1 MKKFLNNKIF
11 LITGGTGSFGAEM
24 ARYLIGTKISKI
36 IIFSRDEKKQEEMR
50 NKFKSEKIQFILGDV
65 RDYNSIYKA
74 CKKVDFIFHA
84 AALKQVPSCEF
95 YPIEAIN
102 TNILGAEN
110 VMKAASENKVKKCI
124 FLSTDKAVYPI
135 NAMGMTKALME
146 KIVIANSRN
155 NNNSETIFCVTRYG
169 NIANSRGSVIPHF
182 QNLLNQN
189 KSVTITDP
197 SMTRFLMSLED
208 SVNLV
213 LYALKY
219 GRNGETFVQKS
230 PSCKILDLAD
240 VIKHLMQKQKIKN
253 KYIGTRHGEKKYEVL
268 VSAEEMITAKESKN
282 YFRIPM
288 DSRNLN
294 YEKYFISGKKRFNYQ
309 NSYNSN
315 NTKILNK
322 DEIKKFLKKA
332 KIF

>member
-1 MKKFLNNKIF
+1 MKKILNNKIF

>member
-1 MKKFLNNKIF
+1 MKKILNNKIF
-11 LITGGTGSFGAEM
+11 LITGGTGSFGSEM

-155 NNNSETIFCVTRYG
+155 NNDSETIFCVTRYG

-182 QNLLNQN
+182 QNLINQN

-219 GRNGETFVQKS
+219 GRNGETFIQKS
-230 PSCKILDLAD
+230 PSCKILDLAE
-240 VIKHLMQKQKIKN
+240 VIKYLMKKQNIKN

-268 VSAEEMITAKESKN
+268 VSAEEMIAAKESKN

-294 YEKYFISGKKRFNYQ
+294 YEKYFVSGKKSFNYQ

-322 DEIKKFLKKA
+322 NEIKKFLKKA